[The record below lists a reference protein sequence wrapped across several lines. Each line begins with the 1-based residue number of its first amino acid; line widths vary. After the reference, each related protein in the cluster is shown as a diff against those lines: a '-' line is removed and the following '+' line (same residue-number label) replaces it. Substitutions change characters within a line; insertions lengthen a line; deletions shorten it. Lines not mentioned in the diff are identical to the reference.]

1 MTHNDLR
8 LIPAFKCPQT
18 LINAV
23 HTSQECRL
31 GGLNRG
37 QVQLQFAVM
46 QVALGTDGVESVG
59 EDIEVDSHIG
69 FELREAGF
77 DWFSHT
83 DSYEKRAMYGS
94 E

>member
-1 MTHNDLR
+1 
-8 LIPAFKCPQT
+8 
-18 LINAV
+18 
-23 HTSQECRL
+23 
-31 GGLNRG
+31 
-37 QVQLQFAVM
+37 
-46 QVALGTDGVESVG
+46 
-59 EDIEVDSHIG
+59 VDSHIG